1 MTGVPRGVRDLVTR
15 HAGTAAA
22 VLLVG
27 AAVAAYFLLPFD
39 RLGPHRPGLSWSI
52 LGATLAAMAVLI
64 LRQIHDILLDRPDT
78 RSGLVIAVLLAL
90 SVLIFA
96 ACYLVLARDPGEFS
110 GLETRV
116 DALYFTLVTLATI
129 GYGDITPLGQSA
141 RAVVVVQV
149 LYSFVFLTAGV
160 TALSRRV
167 RWLTETRRDRQN
179 RG

>member
-78 RSGLVIAVLLAL
+78 RSGLVVAVLLAL
-90 SVLIFA
+90 SVLVFA
-96 ACYLVLARDPGEFS
+96 ACYFVLARDPGEFS

-129 GYGDITPLGQSA
+129 GYGDIVPLGQSA
-141 RAVVVVQV
+141 RGW
-149 LYSFVFLTAGV
+149 SWCRSCTASCSSPP
-160 TALSRRV
+160 A
-167 RWLTETRRDRQN
+167 
-179 RG
+179 